1 MDHVHIVNY
10 CNAERS
16 EGMGMTWNEGFV
28 DKKLMM
34 IKSGVL
40 FDKNSNRSTSIK
52 LIGLKEECACGTLS
66 TNQTASLLTDK
77 VKNILYFCISI

>member
-1 MDHVHIVNY
+1 MNY

-40 FDKNSNRSTSIK
+40 FDKNSNRSTSMK
-52 LIGLKEECACGTLS
+52 LIGLKEECGTLS